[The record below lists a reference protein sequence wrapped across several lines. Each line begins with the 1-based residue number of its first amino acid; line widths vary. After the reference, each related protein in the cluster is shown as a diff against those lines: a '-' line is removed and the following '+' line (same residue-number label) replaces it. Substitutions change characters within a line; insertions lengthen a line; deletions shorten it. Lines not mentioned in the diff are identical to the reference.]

1 MINGDC
7 KGMYA
12 LIVNNKI
19 IKIMIVTFLRDL
31 FSGCREAPP
40 DSREAVDVIKNG
52 SKRSDKY
59 NSDVKALKE
68 RYRVEFET
76 GVCIRIPLKEI
87 LEICPRERKRV
98 DAYAGLVSHLKRE
111 YGVELIIN
119 SNKSIKQ

>member
-1 MINGDC
+1 MMCALYMINNKHKTNKYMLENLLRNIFGD
-7 KGMYA
+7 KN
-12 LIVNNKI
+12 V
-19 IKIMIVTFLRDL
+19 
-31 FSGCREAPP
+31 SP
-40 DSREAVDVIKNG
+40 DSKEVAGKEKNG

-59 NSDVKALKE
+59 DSDVKALKE
-68 RYRVEFET
+68 RCRVEFET

-119 SNKSIKQ
+119 SNKSK

>member
-1 MINGDC
+1 
-7 KGMYA
+7 
-12 LIVNNKI
+12 
-19 IKIMIVTFLRDL
+19 MIVTFLRDL
-31 FSGCREAPP
+31 FGGCRETPP
-40 DSREAVDVIKNG
+40 DSREAVGEVKNG

-59 NSDVKALKE
+59 DSDVKALRE

-119 SNKSIKQ
+119 SNKSK

>member
-98 DAYAGLVSHLKRE
+98 DAYTGLVTHLKRE
-111 YGVELIIN
+111 YGVTLKIT
-119 SNKSIKQ
+119 SNKTKN

>member
-1 MINGDC
+1 
-7 KGMYA
+7 
-12 LIVNNKI
+12 
-19 IKIMIVTFLRDL
+19 MIVTFLRDL
-31 FSGCREAPP
+31 FGGCREAPP
-40 DSREAVDVIKNG
+40 DSREAVGEVKNG

-59 NSDVKALKE
+59 DSDVKALKE
-68 RYRVEFET
+68 RYRIEYET

-119 SNKSIKQ
+119 SNKSK

>member
-1 MINGDC
+1 
-7 KGMYA
+7 
-12 LIVNNKI
+12 
-19 IKIMIVTFLRDL
+19 MIVEYLNRL
-31 FSGCREAPP
+31 FGGCREAPP
-40 DSREAVDVIKNG
+40 DSREAVGEVKNG

-59 NSDVKALKE
+59 DSDVKALKE

-98 DAYAGLVSHLKRE
+98 DAYTGLVSHLKRE

-119 SNKSIKQ
+119 SNKSK

>member
-1 MINGDC
+1 
-7 KGMYA
+7 
-12 LIVNNKI
+12 
-19 IKIMIVTFLRDL
+19 MIVEYLNRL
-31 FSGCREAPP
+31 FGGCREAPP
-40 DSREAVDVIKNG
+40 DSREVVDEVKND

-59 NSDVKALKE
+59 DSDVKALKE

-98 DAYAGLVSHLKRE
+98 DAYTGLVSHLKRE

-119 SNKSIKQ
+119 SNKSK

>member
-1 MINGDC
+1 
-7 KGMYA
+7 
-12 LIVNNKI
+12 
-19 IKIMIVTFLRDL
+19 MIVEYLNRL
-31 FSGCREAPP
+31 FGGCREASP
-40 DSREAVDVIKNG
+40 DSREVVDEVKNG

-59 NSDVKALKE
+59 DSDVKTLKE

-76 GVCIRIPLKEI
+76 GVSIRIPLKEI

-119 SNKSIKQ
+119 SNKSK

>member
-1 MINGDC
+1 
-7 KGMYA
+7 
-12 LIVNNKI
+12 
-19 IKIMIVTFLRDL
+19 MIVEYLNRL
-31 FSGCREAPP
+31 FGGCRETPP
-40 DSREAVDVIKNG
+40 DSIEAVGEVKDG

-59 NSDVKALKE
+59 DSDVKALKE

>member
-1 MINGDC
+1 
-7 KGMYA
+7 
-12 LIVNNKI
+12 
-19 IKIMIVTFLRDL
+19 MIVDFLNRL
-31 FSGCREAPP
+31 FGGSRVVPP
-40 DSREAVDVIKNG
+40 DSKEVTGKEKNG

-59 NSDVKALKE
+59 DSDVKAIKE

-111 YGVELIIN
+111 YGITLKIT
-119 SNKSIKQ
+119 SNKTKI